1 MKKKSNGKKLIP
13 FVSICTPTF
22 NRRPFIKTM
31 IQCFKNQ
38 TYPRIRMEWIIV
50 DDGTDK
56 IHDLIIDS
64 GITQIRYFQVPEKMT
79 LGAKRNYMH
88 SLTKGSI
95 IVYMDDDDYYPPE
108 RVSHAVDTLL
118 NNPQALCAGSSE
130 LYIYFKHIKKMY
142 QCGPYGPNHA
152 TAGTFAFRK
161 ELLTQTKYEE
171 HAALAEEKAFLKN
184 YTIPFVQLDP
194 MKSILVFSHEHNTF
208 DKRKLLDSPHPQ
220 YFKESDKTV
229 DMFIHRQDENEIKQF
244 FMDDIDRL
252 LLTYAPGEPRMKPD
266 VLLQIKQIELDREKM
281 AQQQQPQQIMMERE
295 GQPAVAL
302 SMQQIVDHIK
312 QQQAQIAQL
321 TGRVSE
327 VEMMSKTMQ
336 LQLLEKTQLV
346 SKLQAELKPY
356 KILEIRENVQRA
368 VELRDSKGTNLS
380 EPELMPTDIKATD
393 TKTTY
398 SQSLNPSLDEPLTDK
413 SYLSELTTLKPS
425 LSESTLKQSLSESTL
440 KQSLS
445 ESTLKQSLSQTW
457 VVVEKSK
464 TDPEVTID
472 CSENK

>member
-118 NNPQALCAGSSE
+118 NNPHALCAGSSE

-161 ELLTQTKYEE
+161 ELLSQTKYEE
-171 HAALAEEKAFLKN
+171 HAALAEEKAFLQN

-229 DMFIHRQDENEIKQF
+229 DMFIHRQDEKEIKQF

-312 QQQAQIAQL
+312 QQQAQIAQQQAHIAQL

-368 VELRDSKGTNLS
+368 VELRDSKGPNLS
-380 EPELMPTDIKATD
+380 EPELMPTDTKAID
-393 TKTTY
+393 TKATY
-398 SQSLNPSLDEPLTDK
+398 SQSLNPSLDEPPTLK
-413 SYLSELTTLKPS
+413 PSLSELTTLKP
-425 LSESTLKQSLSESTL
+425 
-440 KQSLS
+440 
-445 ESTLKQSLSQTW
+445 SLSQTW

>member
-1 MKKKSNGKKLIP
+1 MKKKSSGKKLIP

-31 IQCFKNQ
+31 FQCFKNQ
-38 TYPRIRMEWIIV
+38 TYPRNRMEWIII

-56 IHDLIIDS
+56 IHDLVIES

-88 SLTKGSI
+88 SLAKGSF

-108 RVSHAVDTLL
+108 RVSHAVETLV

-161 ELLTQTKYEE
+161 ELLLQTKYED

-208 DKRKLLDSPHPQ
+208 DKRKLLENPHPQ

-229 DMFIHRQDENEIKQF
+229 DMFIHRPTESAIKAF

-266 VLLQIKQIELDREKM
+266 VLLQIKQIELEREKM
-281 AQQQQPQQIMMERE
+281 QQQQQQQILMEVS
-295 GQPAVAL
+295 GQPSVAL
-302 SMQQIVDHIK
+302 TMPQIVDFIK
-312 QQQAQIAQL
+312 KLQVEN
-321 TGRVSE
+321 GRLMERVKE
-327 VEMMSKTMQ
+327 VETMSTTMQ
-336 LQLLEKTQLV
+336 IQLLEKMQQIT
-346 SKLQAELKPY
+346 KLQSDLKPY
-356 KILEIRENVQRA
+356 REKEIKENVRIA
-368 VELRDSKGTNLS
+368 TELRDSKGSNLS
-380 EPELMPTDIKATD
+380 EPMIESKIESKIEPKIESSDSNLSDSPLNSIKPNLSD
-393 TKTTY
+393 
-398 SQSLNPSLDEPLTDK
+398 SPLK
-413 SYLSELTTLKPS
+413 SN
-425 LSESTLKQSLSESTL
+425 
-440 KQSLS
+440 
-445 ESTLKQSLSQTW
+445 LSQTW

-464 TDPEVTID
+464 FEPEIVVD